1 MLITVGLSVQLYIW
15 CAIVRCLRDQL
26 AQIELFR
33 SWDPSG
39 HPWTDFCEIL
49 FAMNGL
55 HLCGAPMSLCTF
67 GMYLKNKKKTVQV
80 LPGTFFG
87 EQFPMPCECHMC
99 SIYHIWTGRSSELK
113 SVRLQHTSVF
123 SIGVCRSSDL
133 HHLHCTLWSCKL
145 RHKRDRLTSL
155 GIQWLRTKGLFS
167 VIGARYIIR
176 SPSAAEA
183 VPR

>member
-1 MLITVGLSVQLYIW
+1 M
-15 CAIVRCLRDQL
+15 RCLREQL
-26 AQIELFR
+26 AQIDSFR
-33 SWDPSG
+33 LWDPSG
-39 HPWTDFCEIL
+39 HPWTDFYEIL

-87 EQFPMPCECHMC
+87 EQFPIPCECHMC
-99 SIYHIWTGRSSELK
+99 SMLRSTIFGRGGLLSLNQSSAHF
-113 SVRLQHTSVF
+113 SFQHNV
-123 SIGVCRSSDL
+123 GACRSSGL
-133 HHLHCTLWSCKL
+133 HHLLCTLWSCKR
-145 RHKRDRLTSL
+145 RHKRDWLTSL